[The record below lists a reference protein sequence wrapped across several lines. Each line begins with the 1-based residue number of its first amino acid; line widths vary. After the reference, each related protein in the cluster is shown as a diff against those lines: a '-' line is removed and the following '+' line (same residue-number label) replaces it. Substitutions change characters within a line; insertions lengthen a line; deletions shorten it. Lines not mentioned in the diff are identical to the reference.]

1 MKNFKKIFIFF
12 TILIYI
18 GYFLFNLGFLLIYC
32 GGEPMLNLY
41 NMGPVYNEHYS
52 HEEEII
58 SINWLNKNHQTDV
71 IYMGPYSELKFYAF
85 GNPLLPHDKKI
96 IPLFIDKSS
105 YVYSNYVNKIKKI
118 NYWDAR
124 ERFNNGILVFNF
136 PTEFLK
142 YNKNKI
148 YNNGGS
154 EIFK

>member
-1 MKNFKKIFIFF
+1 M
-12 TILIYI
+12 
-18 GYFLFNLGFLLIYC
+18 LFRS
-32 GGEPMLNLY
+32 
-41 NMGPVYNEHYS
+41 HYS